1 MFSLT
6 YDLGIYDDETVCED
20 FDTIEEL
27 MERYRE
33 IQYDYCEFRA
43 WDEEEN
49 EIKPWLWDKFR

>member
-6 YDLGIYDDETVCED
+6 YDLSQYEDETICEE

-33 IQYDYCEFRA
+33 IQYDYCEFRS
-43 WDEEEN
+43 WDN
-49 EIKPWLWDKFR
+49 ETEIAPWFWDRFK